1 MIRSLRDE
9 VGAVILAGGDGTLSA
24 AAPALRDTGLP
35 LGILPLGTANDLAR
49 TLAIPT
55 GADGAAA
62 VILAGHRRRLDLG
75 CVNGHLFFNVASLG
89 LSVEITQRLT
99 RVMKRR
105 WGRLA
110 YPIAAA
116 AVIMQARRFSA
127 TIRVDGQDIPVK
139 SMQVAVGN
147 GRHYGGGMVVADDA
161 AIDDG
166 RLDVYSLEPR
176 ARWRLLWMA
185 RAFRDGEHDL
195 LEEVRTLRCRS
206 LEVRTRRRR
215 HVSADGEIITRT
227 PARFTL
233 LRKQSRCSHRRRRR
247 RDGDGADDGRLGE
260 RGLGTVAASLAAG
273 GVRVVDRH
281 GHRSDGGSGG
291 RSIGRVAGG
300 RGTGMAGRAAVGDAD
315 DGGGADVGAEVPGRA
330 GAAGVPGR
338 VHCGVPLLSQRP
350 CRGGGIFVWVPGA
363 GDGGGAAGPSGRGAG
378 GNGGVRR
385 ADRVQPAVPR
395 LALPVRRRRGILGR
409 RDGALAGMA
418 LGAGKGVAAG
428 GMDVKRASLENV
440 LKPAIVR

>member
-1 MIRSLRDE
+1 MDRPALLVANGHSRRGADVGPFMEALQRGGLQLRHETCRRREELPKMIRSLRE
-9 VGAVILAGGDGTLSA
+9 QVGAVILAGGDGTMNA

-49 TLAIPT
+49 TLGIPLD
-55 GADGAAA
+55 ADAAAA

-75 CVNGHLFFNVASLG
+75 CVNGHPFFNVASLG
-89 LSVEITQRLT
+89 LSVDITQRLT

-116 AVIMQARRFSA
+116 AVIVQARRFSA

-185 RAFRDGEHDL
+185 RAFRDGEHDS

-215 HVSADGEIITRT
+215 HVSADGEIVTRT

-233 LRKQSRCSHRRRRR
+233 LPQ
-247 RDGDGADDGRLGE
+247 AV
-260 RGLGTVAASLAAG
+260 TVFAPPAPAA
-273 GVRVVDRH
+273 
-281 GHRSDGGSGG
+281 
-291 RSIGRVAGG
+291 
-300 RGTGMAGRAAVGDAD
+300 
-315 DGGGADVGAEVPGRA
+315 
-330 GAAGVPGR
+330 
-338 VHCGVPLLSQRP
+338 
-350 CRGGGIFVWVPGA
+350 
-363 GDGGGAAGPSGRGAG
+363 
-378 GNGGVRR
+378 
-385 ADRVQPAVPR
+385 
-395 LALPVRRRRGILGR
+395 
-409 RDGALAGMA
+409 
-418 LGAGKGVAAG
+418 
-428 GMDVKRASLENV
+428 
-440 LKPAIVR
+440 